1 MKPAPPPSACLRR
14 QAERDAAPRRISIS
28 HSAAWPI
35 IAHRKSLPGGFTT
48 SARRF
53 IIPSDSIVSG
63 MGLVSSNSIYRRTS
77 KTARFCAADGAFA
90 TGGPRFR
97 TDDIAGPGVP
107 GSRSQTANASGRP
120 AQWNLERCAYIG
132 LRKECFKT
140 LKLRIVLSDIR
151 FRFTGRCVNMMSRLS
166 CEAVAALH
174 QQEASCDIHTTRK
187 STRK

>member
-14 QAERDAAPRRISIS
+14 QAERDAAPRTISIS

-90 TGGPRFR
+90 NGVPRFR
-97 TDDIAGPGVP
+97 ADDIAGPSLS
-107 GSRSQTANASGRP
+107 GSRSQTVDASGRP
-120 AQWNLERCAYIG
+120 AQWNLERRAYIG
-132 LRKECFKT
+132 LRKECKRGKSRGGSCVRLTRLGVGSF
-140 LKLRIVLSDIR
+140 RRGSLSDSLRPCRRVRTLIR
-151 FRFTGRCVNMMSRLS
+151 YRMP
-166 CEAVAALH
+166 
-174 QQEASCDIHTTRK
+174 I
-187 STRK
+187 